1 MKINIKL
8 YLTIVLATAA
18 FLWSCSDD
26 FLEKKPLDSF
36 SEVDVFADAAL
47 LTDFVNGTY
56 RGVRHAFDD
65 SENSLTDGLTDNA
78 FNQHGSAEAIIKVYT
93 RGEVNPDNGE
103 GVTRQLW
110 SPTYEYI
117 KRTNLFFEK
126 IEDSP
131 IEASD
136 RTMLEG
142 QMRFLRAFYYFD
154 LFRWYGNVPLIT
166 STFDLGDESFDV
178 ETSSAQEVGAFIVSE
193 CDLAIAQLNS
203 STDPGYQ
210 QGRAS
215 KEAAMALKARTLLYL
230 ASPLFNPSDDQSKWT
245 AARDANKAVMDLPQ
259 YNLVDNATQ
268 YGEMFRGEN
277 EDEVIWAR
285 YFTAVNDQGWGI
297 NVWLF
302 PNSEGGWSNTTPTQD
317 LVDSYELT
325 TGELPADEPSYDPQN
340 PYVDRDP
347 RFYESILYNGAPFKS
362 GTYDPWV
369 DKAEPANPDKA
380 GKDSPSS
387 PISRHNASRTGYTF
401 RKWTQEAVN
410 WDAGNKGPWIIF
422 RLGEFYLNY
431 AEAEIALGN
440 DEEAR
445 TALDALRGRVGMP
458 DVTESGVELLE
469 KYRVERRVELVLE
482 DHRFFDIRRWQ
493 IGPETIG
500 QPAMG
505 VTIYKDGNTMEYD
518 YSRVADDTRVWHDR
532 MYLLPIPQTEIERSH
547 NTLTQN
553 DLYGN

>member
-1 MKINIKL
+1 MRTNIKV
-8 YLTIVLATAA
+8 YITIVLAAIA
-18 FLWSCSDD
+18 LLWSCSDD

-56 RGVRHAFDD
+56 RGVRHPFDD

-78 FNQHGSAEAIIKVYT
+78 FNQHGSAEGIIKVYT

-103 GVTRQLW
+103 GVTRGLW
-110 SPTYEYI
+110 NSTYEYI

-126 IEDSP
+126 IGDSP

-136 RTMLEG
+136 RALLEG
-142 QMRFLRAFYYFD
+142 QMHFLRAFYYFE

-166 STFDLGDESFDV
+166 RTFDLGEGSFDV
-178 ETSSAQEVGAFIVSE
+178 ASSSAEDVGAFIVEE
-193 CDLAIAQLNS
+193 CDLAIGKLIS
-203 STDPGYQ
+203 SADAGYQ
-210 QGRAS
+210 LGRAS

-230 ASPLFNPSDDQSKWT
+230 ASPLYNPANAQNKWI

-259 YNLVDNATQ
+259 YSLVDNAAQ

-277 EDEVIWAR
+277 DDEVIWAR
-285 YFTAVNDQGWGI
+285 YFTAVNDQGWGV

-302 PNSEGGWSNTTPTQD
+302 PNSEGGWSNTTPTQS
-317 LVDSYELT
+317 LVDAYELT
-325 TGELPADEPSYDPQN
+325 TGEAPADEPSYDPQN
-340 PYVDRDP
+340 PYVNRDP
-347 RFYESILYNGAPFKS
+347 RFYESILHNGAPFKGS
-362 GTYDPWV
+362 TYDPWV
-369 DKAEPANPDKA
+369 DKDEPSNPDKA

-401 RKWTQEAVN
+401 RKWAQESVN

-431 AEAEIALGN
+431 AEAEIALQN
-440 DEEAR
+440 EPAAR
-445 TALDALRGRVGMP
+445 TALTELRSHRGMP
-458 DVTESGVELLE
+458 AATETGAALVE
-469 KYRVERRVELVLE
+469 KYRRERRVELALE
-482 DHRFFDIRRWQ
+482 DHRFFDIRRWK
-493 IGPETIG
+493 IGPQTIG
-500 QPAMG
+500 QPAIG
-505 VTIYKDGNTMEYD
+505 VTIYNNAGTMEYD
-518 YSRVADDTRVWHDR
+518 YSRVADNTRTWHDK
-532 MYLLPIPQTEIERSH
+532 MYFLPIPATEIERSH

-553 DLYGN
+553 DFYTN